1 MGQIWRADHHNPTT
15 NIQIREACEWT
26 QMFTCGRQHYKKCA
40 KILKFAKKTRGNLFC
55 LCWNFSFTPFIR
67 GPQTPSPAVF
77 LQPVAMFKGSHV
89 FSVKSFFSI
98 KHWSGFSEK
107 CLASLSVLQHSK
119 NKYSALMF
127 SNIPLLHTVHYVVMN
142 SNTLPQLKL
151 I

>member
-15 NIQIREACEWT
+15 NIQIGKLNTSQKPVTDSNSTSLNCSLLQNFREACEWT

-55 LCWNFSFTPFIR
+55 LCWNFSLTPFIR
-67 GPQTPSPAVF
+67 GPQTPSPGVF

-119 NKYSALMF
+119 NK
-127 SNIPLLHTVHYVVMN
+127 
-142 SNTLPQLKL
+142 
-151 I
+151 

>member
-1 MGQIWRADHHNPTT
+1 MGQIWRADHHNLTT
-15 NIQIREACEWT
+15 NIQIGKLNTSQKPVTDSNSTSLNCSLLQQNFREACEWT

-55 LCWNFSFTPFIR
+55 LCWNFSLTPFIR
-67 GPQTPSPAVF
+67 GPQTPSPGVF

-98 KHWSGFSEK
+98 KHWSGFSEN

-119 NKYSALMF
+119 NK
-127 SNIPLLHTVHYVVMN
+127 
-142 SNTLPQLKL
+142 
-151 I
+151 